1 MDTAFR
7 TMLAAT
13 GAVAALLAAPAMAQM
28 PQAEQQRIA
37 RSLAEQGYSRVS
49 FLELDRDVIVLAARD
64 GAMQG
69 FAYDNGSGRLVSV
82 GSRDNGMSNAYVES
96 RTSDDGA
103 FGARGRDDVGQDD
116 RKPEEGEN
124 RGDH

>member
-64 GAMQG
+64 GATQG

-103 FGARGRDDVGQDD
+103 FGVRGRDDFGQDD